1 MINSIEIFD
10 KGNASCRLTVTV
22 DNDVRIKIGKG
33 IKEEDKDT
41 VIEHLTFI
49 ANCIIEKGILVT
61 YRKHFMDKELFRNI
75 KRRNT
80 YTSVA

>member
-10 KGNASCRLTVTV
+10 KGNASSRLTVTA
-22 DNDVRIKIGKG
+22 DGDVRIKIGKK

-41 VIEHLTFI
+41 VTEHLTFI
-49 ANCIIEKGILVT
+49 ANCIVEKGISTT

-75 KRRNT
+75 NRRKNT
-80 YTSVA
+80 PVA